1 MPHRNISF
9 YQTYWFYDPV
19 KFSGVQQLWVAN
31 LPIFP
36 FAALSC
42 FLWTNKK
49 NKNPFILLFVK
60 LGRPLPVYNNCRL
73 PTPAYHTPQLPCSY
87 IITRKKVLWMLWY
100 TLCHFTNMNE
110 YYCFQCSIPAH
121 RNPQLQRSYI
131 IMTIGSS
138 TYMLWVLWKT
148 LYKYELI
155 TFWVQL
161 SSIQYLLL
169 NFPHNLVKTP
179 AASIVLI

>member
-1 MPHRNISF
+1 MPHRSISF

-42 FLWTNKK
+42 FLWMNRK

-60 LGRPLPVYNNCRL
+60 LGRPLPVYNNCRS
-73 PTPAYHTPQLPCSY
+73 PTPAYLSQELQHGY
-87 IITRKKVLWMLWY
+87 IIIKKGLLSAMVHQISLYQYEWILLFSMFN
-100 TLCHFTNMNE
+100 T
-110 YYCFQCSIPAH
+110 CSSQPTA
-121 RNPQLQRSYI
+121 PTQLHNHDNRVFYVHVVSP
-131 IMTIGSS
+131 ME
-138 TYMLWVLWKT
+138 T

-155 TFWVQL
+155 PFWVFE
-161 SSIQYLLL
+161 SIQYLLL